1 MPNVLEKHGPLIGG
15 CAMAKGTRILFVD
28 DVADWRKMLSGLL
41 SDHGYEVRAVESQEE
56 AQQALK
62 EEPFALAILDKRLD
76 ETDEEN
82 AEGLTLARYIS
93 ENYPQIPAIILTGYG
108 TQEDVVVAQK
118 PDERGKRL
126 AAAFVGK
133 AHLYELT
140 YVVESILKEK

>member
-1 MPNVLEKHGPLIGG
+1 
-15 CAMAKGTRILFVD
+15 MAEGTRILFVD

-41 SDHGYEVRAVESQEE
+41 SDHGYEVKAVESREK

-82 AEGLTLARYIS
+82 AEGLTLAKHIS
-93 ENYPQIPAIILTGYG
+93 ENYPQIPVIILTGYG

-118 PDERGKRL
+118 PDERGRRL
-126 AAAFVGK
+126 AAAFVEK
-133 AHLYELT
+133 NNLEELLAL
-140 YVVESILKEK
+140 VESTLKGK

>member
-1 MPNVLEKHGPLIGG
+1 MPGVLEKHGPLIGG
-15 CAMAKGTRILFVD
+15 CAMAEGTKILFVD

-41 SDHGYEVRAVESQEE
+41 SDHGYEVRAVESQEK

-93 ENYPQIPAIILTGYG
+93 ENYPQMPVIVLTGYG
-108 TQEDVVVAQK
+108 TLEDVAIAQK

-126 AAAFVGK
+126 ASAFVEKNRLDELPAIVENTLKGK
-133 AHLYELT
+133 
-140 YVVESILKEK
+140 

>member
-1 MPNVLEKHGPLIGG
+1 MVE
-15 CAMAKGTRILFVD
+15 GTKILFVD

-41 SDHGYEVRAVESQEE
+41 SDHGYEVRAVESQEK

-93 ENYPQIPAIILTGYG
+93 ENYPQMPVIILTGYG
-108 TQEDVVVAQK
+108 TQEDVAVAQK
-118 PDERGKRL
+118 PDEKGKRL
-126 AAAFVGK
+126 AAAFVEK
-133 AHLYELT
+133 DHLNELPDII
-140 YVVESILKEK
+140 ESILKEK